1 MKKMILPLTLLACS
15 LFAHAN
21 HCHEKMQ
28 KLIHQGDNFWRW
40 SNDSEAERCYTK
52 VIDDSNCP
60 KFIEM
65 ATLRRGLLYAE
76 MGEDN
81 LAIRDFSHSF
91 QSTELTLFTDLMG
104 DSTTQALVGESIADG
119 MRAALP
125 AMKPAIFDA
134 SIAYHNKT
142 LTHPSNGEV
151 GGAWDFL
158 YDGDELAKFH
168 EIPERISKCIEELEK
183 ECLQFIEKARQALLE
198 GKMNEAA
205 GHIQNAIRQK
215 FLATEPLVHQ
225 KTIIEPAVK
234 PTPAPKPVIT
244 PKPKPVVK
252 PAPVVKPKPPAKKKP
267 APARGRARRGRRGR
281 AAQGNAKPAP
291 ARGRRGR
298 RGRAAAQ
305 PTTQEAAA
313 KPARGRRRG
322 RRR

>member
-1 MKKMILPLTLLACS
+1 MKKMILPLTIFACS

-28 KLIHQGDNFWRW
+28 KLIHQGDNCWRW
-40 SNDSEAERCYTK
+40 SNENEAERCYTK

-81 LAIRDFSHSF
+81 LAIRDFSHTFESK
-91 QSTELTLFTDLMG
+91 EMALFTSLMS
-104 DSTTQALVGESIADG
+104 DSAIQAHVSESIADG

-125 AMKPAIFDA
+125 AMKPLIFEA

-168 EIPERISKCIEELEK
+168 EIPERISKSIEDLEK
-183 ECLQFIEKARQALLE
+183 VFQQFIEKARQALLE
-198 GKMNEAA
+198 GKMTEAA
-205 GHIQNAIRQK
+205 SNIQNAIRQK

-225 KTIIEPAVK
+225 KTITEPAPK
-234 PTPAPKPVIT
+234 PTPAPKPVVA
-244 PKPKPVVK
+244 PKPVPVVKPTPK
-252 PAPVVKPKPPAKKKP
+252 PAPVVKPKPPEKKKP
-267 APARGRARRGRRGR
+267 APAPRRGRRGRRGR
-281 AAQGNAKPAP
+281 AVAQENAKPAP
-291 ARGRRGR
+291 RRGR

-305 PTTQEAAA
+305 PAAPA
-313 KPARGRRRG
+313 KPARGRRG